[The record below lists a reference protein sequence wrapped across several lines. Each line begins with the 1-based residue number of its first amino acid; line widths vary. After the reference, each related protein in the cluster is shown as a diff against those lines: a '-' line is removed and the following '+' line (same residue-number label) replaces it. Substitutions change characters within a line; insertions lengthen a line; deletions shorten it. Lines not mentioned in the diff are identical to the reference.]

1 MDRWKI
7 PPDSTVSLN
16 DIPTDSTE
24 GAPGSKKQTGEALE
38 ELNETLSEYQER
50 LWAEGAQ
57 SLLIVLQAMDTGGKD
72 GTIRKVLSG
81 VNPQGVKVVSF
92 KSPSSTEL
100 AHDFL
105 WRIHSQAPARGE
117 IGVFNRSHY
126 EDVLIVRVKN
136 LLPEEVWRERY
147 ELINNFERQLAHAG
161 TTVVKFF
168 LHISREEQAERL
180 QARLDDPTK
189 RWKFNP
195 GDLVERARW
204 DDYQEAYR
212 EAIEKTSTV
221 EAPWY
226 VIPGDQ
232 KWYRNW
238 AVAQAIADTLK
249 RMDPQ
254 FPEPPDIDPNLKIE

>member
-7 PPDSTVSLN
+7 PPDSTVSLS
-16 DIPTDSTE
+16 DHPTDSTE
-24 GAPGSKKQTGEALE
+24 GAPGNKKQTGEAIS
-38 ELNETLSEYQER
+38 ELNETLSDYQER
-50 LWAEGAQ
+50 LWAEGTQ

-72 GTIRKVLSG
+72 DTIRKVLSG
-81 VNPQGVKVVSF
+81 VNPQGVHVVSF
-92 KSPSSTEL
+92 KAPNSTEL

-105 WRIHSQAPARGE
+105 WRIHQAAPAQGG

-136 LLPEEVWRERY
+136 LLPEAVWRERY

-168 LHISREEQAERL
+168 LHVSREEQAKRL

-195 GDLVERARW
+195 GDLAERARW
-204 DDYQEAYR
+204 DNYREAYR
-212 EAIEKTSTV
+212 EAIEKTSTSG
-221 EAPWY
+221 APWY
-226 VIPGDQ
+226 VIPADN

-238 AVAQAIADTLK
+238 AVAQILADTLK
-249 RMDPQ
+249 TMDPQ
-254 FPEPPDIDPNLKIE
+254 FPDPPDIDPNLKIE